1 MQLLYVFKTHWF
13 ISNITDLIHLQTTQM
28 IQIHLLNTCINY
40 DWSKV
45 GSEGSAWTNGNSKSL
60 PR

>member
-13 ISNITDLIHLQTTQM
+13 ISNVKDLLHLQTRQM

-40 DWSKV
+40 DWSKA
-45 GSEGSAWTNGNSKSL
+45 GSEDGLMGIVSL
-60 PR
+60 CPA